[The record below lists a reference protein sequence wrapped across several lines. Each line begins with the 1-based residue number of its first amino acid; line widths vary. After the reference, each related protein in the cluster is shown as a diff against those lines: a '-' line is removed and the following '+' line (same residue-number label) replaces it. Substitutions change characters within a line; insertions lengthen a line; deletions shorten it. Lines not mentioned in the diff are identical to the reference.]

1 MLSPSSSVSSDDVA
15 DILSQSTDPW
25 NTDYSLY
32 IQARLFDAAQRIP
45 TIRSVDDL
53 LIYFLSFY
61 CILYCFR
68 KPCAD
73 SSLPAIV
80 FSDAEKVK
88 AFLQS
93 KRARNV
99 LSWNLK
105 VGIFLAEFYLVIVII
120 AYGDLKSNRW
130 KPAWVEV
137 QPYNNTQDSRSII
150 SCLTFM

>member
-1 MLSPSSSVSSDDVA
+1 LAFYLQAQKAIRDIFYQRHRGYDSAVRSQALNLMLSPSSSISSDDVA

-45 TIRSVDDL
+45 TIRSIDDL
-53 LIYFLSFY
+53 LTYFLSFC

-88 AFLQS
+88 AFYS
-93 KRARNV
+93 TKWTFV
-99 LSWNLK
+99 
-105 VGIFLAEFYLVIVII
+105 
-120 AYGDLKSNRW
+120 KS
-130 KPAWVEV
+130 
-137 QPYNNTQDSRSII
+137 QDWHFSSRILLGY
-150 SCLTFM
+150 C